1 MSKQAVD
8 KIAQGQVWSGE
19 DALKHGLVD
28 ELGDFT
34 AAYSAVTELVNQR
47 RKANNE
53 AEIEHFRS
61 QWMIDSDDSLFG
73 SLLKGPKL
81 KFQLSSWLGLPGCSS
96 SAAIARITAKIQ
108 RP

>member
-1 MSKQAVD
+1 GYDRFLELVSRGRNMSKQAVD

-73 SLLKGPKL
+73 SLL
-81 KFQLSSWLGLPGCSS
+81 
-96 SAAIARITAKIQ
+96 
-108 RP
+108 